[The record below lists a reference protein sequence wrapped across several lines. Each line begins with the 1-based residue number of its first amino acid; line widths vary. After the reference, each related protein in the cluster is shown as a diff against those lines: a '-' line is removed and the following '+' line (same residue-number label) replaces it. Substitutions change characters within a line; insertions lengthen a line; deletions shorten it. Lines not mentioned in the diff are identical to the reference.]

1 MSSSRA
7 VYVSGVV
14 LTSHNK
20 CDNLTDCNETE
31 RPCDDVP
38 STSTDLMTSDGG
50 SNVGIFTG
58 VIGTL
63 VLMLMVMGS
72 VLVVLTWKIIQYKRK
87 PIQQYQ

>member
-1 MSSSRA
+1 M
-7 VYVSGVV
+7 SGVV
-14 LTSHNK
+14 LTSRNK
-20 CDNLTDCNETE
+20 SDYCTDCNDIE
-31 RPCDDVP
+31 RPCDDVC
-38 STSTDLMTSDGG
+38 STSTDVMTNDGG

-72 VLVVLTWKIIQYKRK
+72 VLAALTWKLFQYKRK

>member
-1 MSSSRA
+1 MTSR
-7 VYVSGVV
+7 
-14 LTSHNK
+14 NK
-20 CDNLTDCNETE
+20 SDYCTDCNGIE

-38 STSTDLMTSDGG
+38 STSTDVMTNDGG

-72 VLVVLTWKIIQYKRK
+72 VLVALTWKLIQYKRK